1 MANFKLSVLTPRGL
15 IFDDEVSSVVA
26 RGSEGQFG
34 VLAGHAPMIVS
45 TIPGVLK
52 ISAESDRYFAAGTG
66 LLEVSQ
72 EGVKMLADQVTEC
85 ESHEAAAEAAKAI
98 DPA

>member
-1 MANFKLSVLTPRGL
+1 MANFKLAVLTPRGL
-15 IFDDEVSSVVA
+15 IFDGDVSSMVA
-26 RGSEGQFG
+26 RGSEGQLG

-66 LLEVSQ
+66 LLEVS
-72 EGVKMLADQVTEC
+72 EDGVKLLSDQVTEC
-85 ESHEAAAEAAKAI
+85 DSHDAAAEAAKAI
-98 DPA
+98 NPA